1 MKIYQ
6 TIYVGIS
13 LFALGRMAMVFWFF
27 FGIVYF
33 GILMF
38 RSVLDFIFRLLR
50 GLASMFYFS
59 HTPLLSLF
67 SHTQVSGVNAFI
79 LTHPCARP
87 LQAYV
92 ISFLGLTLMISSLG
106 KFSVNLYL

>member
-1 MKIYQ
+1 MHWAGWLWFLVLFRYCLLWHTHVQ
-6 TIYVGIS
+6 VCVGFHFS
-13 LFALGRMAMVFWFF
+13 LTQ
-27 FGIVYF
+27 
-33 GILMF
+33 
-38 RSVLDFIFRLLR
+38 RSGLNVLLFSY
-50 GLASMFYFS
+50 ASIE
-59 HTPLLSLF
+59 LF

-79 LTHPCARP
+79 LTHPGARP